1 MRRTRCYTVFAA
13 LQLYIGA
20 DPKARDLFCVRY
32 ASSAFD
38 MTIIIVASVVSVSC
52 LVVFVAAVV
61 VCVRHRR
68 LRSRTASAAAAA
80 GNVRVVGGI
89 RYAEVTASQRSGDAG
104 LGGGGSKIGGNV
116 RFGFSPMR
124 YDADG
129 DEDDELR

>member
-1 MRRTRCYTVFAA
+1 MLAA

-20 DPKARDLFCVRY
+20 DPNARDVFCVRY
-32 ASSAFD
+32 ASSVFD

-52 LVVFVAAVV
+52 SVVFVAAVV
-61 VCVRHRR
+61 VCVRQRR
-68 LRSRTASAAAAA
+68 LRSRTASAAAAAA

-104 LGGGGSKIGGNV
+104 LGGGGSKIGGHV

-124 YDADG
+124 YEADG